1 MNVFKI
7 VAILVGLSVLAS
19 CGATGEK
26 QDNAAVEKNTANV
39 DVNKFNL
46 TNLVAE
52 IKKREKAFKSEET
65 VTKENAVLLIEAYVA
80 YSERF
85 NNREYADEYL
95 FKAGEIAMGQEMT
108 VDAIRYLTCLY
119 DEFPRYDK
127 RAYGLFLLG
136 FVQENLSGNLD
147 EAKRVYELFL
157 TEFPNHE
164 MADDAKASIENLG
177 KSPEE
182 IIREFERKDSIAN
195 ANKKAA

>member
-1 MNVFKI
+1 MFKI
-7 VAILVGLSVLAS
+7 VSVVLFLSVLAS
-19 CGATGEK
+19 CGATEAK
-26 QDNAAVEKNTANV
+26 QEDASAEDSSVNV
-39 DVNKFNL
+39 NVNKLNL
-46 TNLVAE
+46 DNLLAE
-52 IKKREKAFKSEET
+52 IEKREKALQSSET
-65 VTKENAVLLIEAYVA
+65 LKKEDAVLLMEAYVA
-80 YSERF
+80 FSERF
-85 NNREYADEYL
+85 NNRENADEYL

-108 VDAIRYLTCLY
+108 VDAIRYLTRLY

-136 FVQENLSGNLD
+136 FVQENYSGNLD

-182 IIREFERKDSIAN
+182 IIREFERKDSIAS
-195 ANKKAA
+195 ANKKSA